1 MGTTPS
7 LIYDPMGI
15 IIFLVGLSLAPFIAM
30 MVTSYIKLVIVMN
43 LLRQALGL
51 QQVPPNMVINGI
63 AIILTIYIM
72 APTLQE
78 SVQRIVEANTTLEE
92 RKNNAFFEL
101 PKKMQAFA
109 NKASND
115 ALWMQSV
122 IPTSTESERDKVG
135 ELKAILGYTKQ
146 PLVDFLMR
154 HSTPKHRSFFVHI
167 AKRLWPK
174 AYLKDLKDSDLIICV
189 PAFVLSELTAAF
201 EIGFLIYLPFIA
213 IDLVVSNILLAMGMM
228 MVSPMTISLPFKL
241 MLFVLVSGWDKLVEA
256 LALTYR

>member
-1 MGTTPS
+1 MGATPS

-15 IIFLVGLSLAPFIAM
+15 IIFLIGLSLAPFIAM

-51 QQVPPNMVINGI
+51 QQVPPNMVINGV

-78 SVQRIVEANTTLEE
+78 SIHRIAEANATLEE
-92 RKNNAFFEL
+92 RKTNAFFEL

-109 NKASND
+109 QKASND
-115 ALWMQSV
+115 ALWVQSAM
-122 IPTSTESERDKVG
+122 STKTENDRDKVS
-135 ELKAILGYTKQ
+135 ELKAVLGYTKQ
-146 PLVDFLMR
+146 PLVDFLTR
-154 HSTPKHRSFFVHI
+154 HSTPKHRAFFTHI

-174 AYLKDLKDSDLIICV
+174 SYLKDLKDTDLIICV
-189 PAFVLSELTAAF
+189 PSFVLSELTAAF

>member
-1 MGTTPS
+1 MNSSTS
-7 LIYDPMGI
+7 FIYDPMGI
-15 IIFLVGLSLAPFIAM
+15 IIFLVGLSLMPFVIM

-63 AIILTIYIM
+63 AIVLTVYIM
-72 APTLQE
+72 APTFQE
-78 SVQRIVEANTTLEE
+78 GFHRVIEANAALEE
-92 RKNNAFFEL
+92 RKNNQFFEL
-101 PKKMQAFA
+101 PEKMQAFA
-109 NKASND
+109 DKKNNDGLWVQAMMPKA
-115 ALWMQSV
+115 
-122 IPTSTESERDKVG
+122 TGEERDKIG
-135 ELKAILGYTKQ
+135 ELKGILGYTKQ
-146 PLVDFLMR
+146 PIVEFLIK
-154 HSTPKHRSFFVHI
+154 HGTPKHRAFFIHI

-174 AYLKDLKDSDLIICV
+174 EYTRNLQETDLIICI

-241 MLFVLVSGWDKLVEA
+241 MLFVLVNGWDKLVEA